1 MASINLVDVMQCNHS
16 LLRQM
21 AAQKHVIMTNLER
34 RMQHKRLQG
43 LSTKIVSD
51 TDVRA
56 YKR

>member
-1 MASINLVDVMQCNHS
+1 
-16 LLRQM
+16 M